1 MTQAASFEVSVVT
14 AADGAFASAL
24 RWEFEIF
31 GVANGYASTRDQ
43 QAGRM
48 TWYERYDA
56 CSEFHVARDARGE
69 LAGIAR
75 LLRHDAQRGFGSFST
90 LVDAASYSAHGEPAQ
105 NYLDPDRAAALREL
119 PPSAFAE
126 LATQSIAPRF
136 RRFRAMDALWRSMI
150 ERCLADRVELWTMAL
165 VVPLFGFYKSLLP
178 KAIDAIGAV
187 MPDYIGADSVP
198 ATLRLT
204 HREVQAYLNGSH
216 TAAKER
222 GVVCL

>member
-1 MTQAASFEVSVVT
+1 MTPSSSFDVT
-14 AADGAFASAL
+14 VLTADDAAFASAL

-31 GVANGYASTRDQ
+31 GLANGYASPRDK

-48 TWYERYDA
+48 TWYERYDGS
-56 CSEFHVARDARGE
+56 SEFHVARDAHGD

-90 LVDAASYSAHGEPAQ
+90 LVDAASYSVRGEPAQ
-105 NYLDPDRAAALREL
+105 NYLDPARAAALREL

-126 LATQSIAPRF
+126 LATQSIVPRF

-150 ERCLADRVELWTMAL
+150 ERCLADRVEHWTMAL

-204 HREVQAYLNGSH
+204 HREVQAYLNGSR
-216 TAAKER
+216 AAAEER

>member
-1 MTQAASFEVSVVT
+1 MTMTQNFEVTVISAT
-14 AADGAFASAL
+14 DSAFAAAL

-31 GVANGYASTRDQ
+31 GVANGYASARDI

-48 TWYERYDA
+48 TWYERYDVS
-56 CSEFHVARDARGE
+56 SEFHVARDARGE
-69 LAGIAR
+69 LAGVAR
-75 LLRHDAQRGFGSFST
+75 LIRHHAQRGFESFST
-90 LVDAASYSAHGEPAQ
+90 LVDAASYSARGEPAR
-105 NYLDPDRAAALREL
+105 NYLDPVSAAALREL

-126 LATQSIAPRF
+126 LATQSIVPRF

-150 ERCLADRVELWTMAL
+150 ERCRADQVELWTMAL

-178 KAIDAIGAV
+178 KAIHAIGAV

-216 TAAKER
+216 EAAKER